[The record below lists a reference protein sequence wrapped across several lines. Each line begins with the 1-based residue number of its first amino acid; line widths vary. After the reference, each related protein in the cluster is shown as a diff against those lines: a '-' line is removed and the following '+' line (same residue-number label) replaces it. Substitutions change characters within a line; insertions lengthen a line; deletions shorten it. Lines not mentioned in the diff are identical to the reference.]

1 MAVIHTVVPSF
12 IHVELLP
19 AGALSHGLGS
29 LRDVIPSLLLITVEI
44 LLFLNHNCFT
54 IVMAGAQLVTFTLRI
69 SSLVSVPELPGSPL
83 VPDGMVPSSGLALT
97 SSELALASG
106 VALTSELALTSSQL
120 VLAAGVALTSSAST
134 KVNCSIVVVN

>member
-1 MAVIHTVVPSF
+1 
-12 IHVELLP
+12 
-19 AGALSHGLGS
+19 
-29 LRDVIPSLLLITVEI
+29 
-44 LLFLNHNCFT
+44 
-54 IVMAGAQLVTFTLRI
+54 MAGAQLVTFTLRI